1 MSQVGKGSRLTK
13 KKTGNALRVAK
24 QRIQDIN
31 LIKGLAI
38 SYAILALLPIVW
50 TPLTADDIPNSKSR
64 IYISDMS
71 GDFFSNY
78 VSVFLSNTQ
87 QWINAE
93 GRFFPGATF
102 YALGI
107 HTIFQ
112 GIGLYKVYLFAIS
125 LTLFLLL
132 FQVMVR
138 VLPFNFAALGTIF
151 ALSGYSLRYRYFHDG
166 ISSFAG
172 QVPFAGVLF
181 LLSILLLIDNK
192 FAFKKFAFPISI
204 FSFVFAALTYEH
216 VVTFIPGVVI
226 FLFFNSPKI
235 FRKRNVLTFSSLLF
249 LQLILTLK
257 LRSGVKSAP
266 AYTLDFES
274 LDFLRTAFKQLL
286 SPLPASQFLFSKP
299 GFLGAVE
306 QNYLLHNLVWIF
318 IFCVG
323 FITIG
328 LRAFQRLAV
337 DNFTKTSWLKLV
349 SIGLLGLNMLIIP
362 SLLTGATLRW
372 QSELPSGEGYLCVVL
387 QSIGLGF
394 FMASLVAALENF
406 ATHKQRRLGAT
417 CALIF
422 VAFLIS
428 QNIAW
433 NWGFNY

>member
-1 MSQVGKGSRLTK
+1 LSK
-13 KKTGNALRVAK
+13 KKNGHTLRFAK
-24 QRIQDIN
+24 QRIRDIK
-31 LIKGLAI
+31 LVKGLAI
-38 SYAILALLPIVW
+38 LYATLVLLPIAW

-64 IYISDMS
+64 VIISDMEGS
-71 GDFFSNY
+71 FFSNFI
-78 VSVFLSNTQ
+78 SLFLSNTQ
-87 QWINAE
+87 QWIDAE

-102 YALGI
+102 YGLGI

-112 GIGLYKVYLFAIS
+112 GVGLYKIYLFTIS
-125 LTLFLLL
+125 MTLFLLL
-132 FQVMVR
+132 FQVMVK
-138 VLPFNFAALGTIF
+138 VLPLEFAALGTLF

-166 ISSFAG
+166 ISSFSG

-192 FAFKKFAFPISI
+192 YAFKKFTFPISI

-216 VVTFIPGVVI
+216 VVTFIPGVVM
-226 FLFFNSPKI
+226 FLFFNSPKM
-235 FRKRNVLTFSSLLF
+235 FRKRNVLTFSSLLC

-286 SPLPASQFLFSKP
+286 STLPASQFLFSKP
-299 GFLGAVE
+299 EFLGVVE

-318 IFCVG
+318 ILCIG
-323 FITIG
+323 FIAIG
-328 LRAFQRLAV
+328 FSAFQRLAV
-337 DNFTKTSWLKLV
+337 NNFTKTSWLKLV
-349 SIGLLGLNMLIIP
+349 SIGLLGLNMLIVP

-372 QSELPSGEGYLCVVL
+372 QSELPNGEGYLCVVL

-394 FMASLVAALENF
+394 FFATLLTALENP
-406 ATHKQRRLGAT
+406 ATPKQRRFGAI
-417 CALIF
+417 CASILT
-422 VAFLIS
+422 AFLIS

>member
-1 MSQVGKGSRLTK
+1 
-13 KKTGNALRVAK
+13 
-24 QRIQDIN
+24 
-31 LIKGLAI
+31 
-38 SYAILALLPIVW
+38 
-50 TPLTADDIPNSKSR
+50 
-64 IYISDMS
+64 MS
-71 GDFFSNY
+71 GDFFTSY

-87 QWINAE
+87 QWMDAE

-102 YALGI
+102 YGLGI

-112 GIGLYKVYLFAIS
+112 GVGLYKFYLFAIS
-125 LTLFLLL
+125 LLLFLLL

-138 VLPFNFAALGTIF
+138 VLPFNFAALGTLF

-192 FAFKKFAFPISI
+192 FAFKKFTFPISI

-216 VVTFIPGVVI
+216 VVTFIPGVVF
-226 FLFFNSPKI
+226 FLFFNSPKN
-235 FRKRNVLTFSSLLF
+235 FRKRNVLTFSALLF
-249 LQLILTLK
+249 LQLVLTLK

-274 LDFLRTAFKQLL
+274 LDFLRTAFRQLL
-286 SPLPASQFLFSKP
+286 SPLPASQFLFSRP
-299 GFLGAVE
+299 DFLGAVE
-306 QNYLLHNLVWIF
+306 QNYLLHNLAWIF
-318 IFCVG
+318 LFCFG
-323 FITIG
+323 FISIG
-328 LRAFQRLAV
+328 LSAFRRLAL
-337 DNFTKTSWLKLV
+337 DNLTKTSWLKLI
-349 SIGLLGLNMLIIP
+349 SIGLIGLNMLIVP

-394 FMASLVAALENF
+394 FVAAILTALENF
-406 ATHKQRRLGAT
+406 ATLKQRRLGAI
-417 CALIF
+417 CGVIF
-422 VAFLIS
+422 TAFLIS

>member
-1 MSQVGKGSRLTK
+1 MSK
-13 KKTGNALRVAK
+13 KKDGNTLRIAK
-24 QRIQDIN
+24 QRIQDMKS
-31 LIKGLAI
+31 IKGVVIA
-38 SYAILALLPIVW
+38 YAILALLPIVW

-64 IYISDMS
+64 MLISDMS

-87 QWINAE
+87 QWIDAE

-102 YALGI
+102 YGLAI

-112 GIGLYKVYLFAIS
+112 GVGLYKVYLFTMS
-125 LTLFLLL
+125 LTLFVLL

-138 VLPFNFAALGTIF
+138 VLPFNFAALGTLF

-166 ISSFAG
+166 LSSFAG

-181 LLSILLLIDNK
+181 LFSILLLIDNK
-192 FAFKKFAFPISI
+192 FAFKKFTFPISI

-216 VVTFIPGVVI
+216 VITFIPGAAI
-226 FLFFNSPKI
+226 FLFFNSPKN
-235 FRKRNVLTFSSLLF
+235 FRKRNVLMFSSLLF
-249 LQLILTLK
+249 IQLILTLK
-257 LRSGVKSAP
+257 LRSGVKAAP
-266 AYTLDFES
+266 AYTLDFGS

-286 SPLPASQFLFSKP
+286 STLPASQFLFSQP
-299 GFLGAVE
+299 GFLGVVE
-306 QNYLLHNLVWIF
+306 QNYLLHNLAWIF

-323 FITIG
+323 FIIIG
-328 LRAFQRLAV
+328 LRAFQRLTV
-337 DNFTKTSWLKLV
+337 ENFTKTNWLNLV
-349 SIGLLGLNMLIIP
+349 STGLLGLNMLIIP

-394 FMASLVAALENF
+394 FIAALLTALENF
-406 ATHKQRRLGAT
+406 ATPKQRRLGAMCT
-417 CALIF
+417 VIF
-422 VAFLIS
+422 TAFLIS